1 MNGIKND
8 KLDALIMLS
17 ADVLMEKNV
26 KEFLET
32 DTSDV
37 VRPKSLDRRIMRIIK
52 RERRKSEHRG
62 WITVAKNI
70 AAGVLITCTVTL
82 AMVMSI
88 EAVRTALMET
98 IVQWFEDYVS
108 IMFVTEDDVPT
119 TIEVKRQPVIDEDGW
134 TEEVAVDSPSMYS
147 VNYYHEGTLMLIYD
161 QVCLNTDNMWND
173 NTDVTIEEISVGQNK
188 GIFLTY
194 DSSGAKSI
202 KWSDGEYTYS
212 LLSRTADITKDV
224 LLAYAESVM

>member
-8 KLDALIMLS
+8 KLDALIMMS
-17 ADVLMEKNV
+17 ADVLVEKNV

-52 RERRKSEHRG
+52 RERRKSERGG

-70 AAGVLITCTVTL
+70 AAGVLIACTVTL

-88 EAVRTALMET
+88 EAVRTALLET

-134 TEEVAVDSPSMYS
+134 TEEIAVDSPSMYS
-147 VNYYHEGTLMLIYD
+147 VNYYHEGTLVLIYD
-161 QVCLNTDNMWND
+161 QVCLNTDSIWND
-173 NTDVTIEEISVGQNK
+173 NTDVTIEDISVGQSN
-188 GIFLTY
+188 
-194 DSSGAKSI
+194 GALMIYENGGLIVS
-202 KWSDGEYTYS
+202 WSDGEYTYS
-212 LLSRTADITKDV
+212 LSSRTSTISKEA
-224 LLAYAESVM
+224 LLIIAESVQ

>member
-52 RERRKSEHRG
+52 RERRKSERGG

-70 AAGVLITCTVTL
+70 AAGVLIACTVTL

-119 TIEVKRQPVIDEDGW
+119 TIEVKRQPVIDEEGW
-134 TEEVAVDSPSMYS
+134 SEEVVADSLTSYS
-147 VNYYHEGTLMLIYD
+147 IHYFCDGSLALTYH
-161 QVCLNTDNMWND
+161 QVCLNTDSMWND
-173 NTDVTIEEISVGQNK
+173 NTDVTIEEISIGQN
-188 GIFLTY
+188 
-194 DSSGAKSI
+194 SGVLMIYENGGLIVS
-202 KWSDGEYTYS
+202 WSDGEYTYS
-212 LLSRTADITKDV
+212 LSNRTSTISKEA
-224 LLAYAESVM
+224 LLKIAESVQ